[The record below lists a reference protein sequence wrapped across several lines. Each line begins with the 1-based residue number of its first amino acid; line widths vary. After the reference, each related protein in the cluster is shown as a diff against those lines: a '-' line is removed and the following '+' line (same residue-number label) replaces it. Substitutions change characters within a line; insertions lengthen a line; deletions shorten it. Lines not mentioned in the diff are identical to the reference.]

1 MVIRWICM
9 DVGRI
14 RFKKPR
20 AHCSRCSAYSRWRD
34 VFHGWPIMN
43 AEYLL
48 LGLIVFLGLL
58 VGADWLAYLFHW
70 EQ

>member
-1 MVIRWICM
+1 
-9 DVGRI
+9 
-14 RFKKPR
+14 
-20 AHCSRCSAYSRWRD
+20 
-34 VFHGWPIMN
+34 MN

-48 LGLIVFLGLL
+48 LGLIGFLSLL